1 MSERSDID
9 ADLVN
14 GWLDS
19 AADDLAD
26 DADEYL
32 ASLVRRLRAPDA
44 ADEPDAIAWPT
55 APGRGWLIRLY
66 APKEVANAFDGD
78 MLTDLLGRF
87 RGYAADGVRIED
99 LVLDVDPEMPDW
111 SRPNALIQTE
121 IGSA

>member
-1 MSERSDID
+1 MSERSAD

-14 GWLDS
+14 RWLDS

-32 ASLVRRLRAPDA
+32 ASLVRRLRAPGA
-44 ADEPDAIAWPT
+44 TDEPDAIARPS

-66 APKEVANAFDGD
+66 APKGVTSAFDED

-87 RGYAADGVRIED
+87 RGYVTGGVRIED
-99 LVLDVDPEMPDW
+99 VVLDVDPELPDW
-111 SRPNALIQTE
+111 SRLNALIDAE
-121 IGSA
+121 